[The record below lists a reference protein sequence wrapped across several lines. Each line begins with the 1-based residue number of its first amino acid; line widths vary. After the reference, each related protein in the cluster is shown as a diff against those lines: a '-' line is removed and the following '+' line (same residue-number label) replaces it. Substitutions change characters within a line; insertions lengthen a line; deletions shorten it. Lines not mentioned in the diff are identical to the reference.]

1 MLKCAV
7 ERRVFL
13 IPPSDC
19 RFRWQPERFMEV
31 TIGVGKESARFGGF
45 PRTVTQGH
53 GVAPPPF
60 RSPAEPA
67 LRRVMA
73 RTRMWTVPAAAAE
86 CGRTQQVA
94 CIGGN
99 LNQVEAAG

>member
-1 MLKCAV
+1 
-7 ERRVFL
+7 
-13 IPPSDC
+13 
-19 RFRWQPERFMEV
+19 MEV